1 MTPLLSVDHLSKHFP
16 FRRGLFR
23 GTGVVRA
30 VDDVSF
36 KLDRGETLA
45 IVGESGCGKSTV
57 ARLILRLIA
66 PTAGRIGL
74 DGVDITDAAGTSL
87 FAARRNMQMV
97 FQDPFASLNPR
108 LTAREIIAEPLINY
122 GAAAGEALEATVDT
136 LFEQVGLA
144 RYQADRYPHEFSGGQ
159 RQRIGIARALALDPA
174 LVVADEPVAALD
186 VSIQAQILNLM
197 QDLQRARHLAYLFI
211 SHDLSVVEHVSRTV
225 AVMYLG
231 AIVEIAPREAFFRAP
246 LHPYSRALIDSVP
259 ITHPRQRGTRR
270 LLSGEIPSAS
280 ALPSGCRFRTRCPLA
295 GAICAEAP
303 PPLQEKRP
311 GHKVACYM
319 VASDIPPAATG
330 GSDKT
335 TGKGRE
341 A

>member
-1 MTPLLSVDHLSKHFP
+1 MTQVLSVSGLSKHFP

-23 GTGVVRA
+23 AKGTVRA
-30 VDDVSF
+30 VDDISF
-36 KLDRGETLA
+36 SLGKGETLA

-57 ARLILRLIA
+57 ARLILRLIE
-66 PTAGRIGL
+66 PTAGTIRL
-74 DGVDITDAAGTSL
+74 DGDDITQASGEPL
-87 FAARRNMQMV
+87 HRARRNMQMV

-108 LTAREIIAEPLINY
+108 LTARDIVAEPLINY
-122 GAAAGEALEATVDT
+122 GIAEGDALDAQVAA

-159 RQRIGIARALALDPA
+159 RQRIGIARALALDPS

-197 QDLQRARHLAYLFI
+197 QDLQRARGLAYLFI

-231 AIVEIAPREAFFRAP
+231 AIVEIAPRDAFFRDP

-259 ITHPRQRGTRR
+259 ITNPRQRGTRR
-270 LLSGEIPSAS
+270 LLQGEIPSAS

-295 GAICAEAP
+295 TAICAEAA
-303 PPLQEKRP
+303 PPLEEKRA
-311 GHKVACYM
+311 GHRVACHLVTKDM
-319 VASDIPPAATG
+319 PPGATG
-330 GSDKT
+330 G
-335 TGKGRE
+335 TGT
-341 A
+341 

>member
-1 MTPLLSVDHLSKHFP
+1 MTPVLSVQGLAKHFP
-16 FRRGLFR
+16 FRRGLF
-23 GTGVVRA
+23 GAKGVVRA

-36 KLDRGETLA
+36 ALNRGETLA

-57 ARLILRLIA
+57 ARLVLRLIA
-66 PTAGRIGL
+66 PTAGAIRL
-74 DGVDITDAAGTSL
+74 DGEDITAASGEAL
-87 FAARRNMQMV
+87 HRARRNMQLV

-108 LTAREIIAEPLINY
+108 LTAREIVAEPLINY
-122 GAAAGEALEATVDT
+122 GVASGDELDRQVAT

-159 RQRIGIARALALDPA
+159 RQRIGIARALALDPSV
-174 LVVADEPVAALD
+174 VVADEPVAALD
-186 VSIQAQILNLM
+186 VSIQAQILNLLK
-197 QDLQRARHLAYLFI
+197 DLQEARGLAYLFI

-231 AIVEIAPREAFFRAP
+231 AIVEIAPREAFFREP

-259 ITHPRQRGTRR
+259 IAHPRQRGTRK
-270 LLSGEIPSAS
+270 LLTGEIPSAS

-295 GAICAEAP
+295 APVCAESAP
-303 PPLQEKRP
+303 PLEEKRG
-311 GHKVACYM
+311 GHRVACHM
-319 VASDIPPAATG
+319 VAPETG
-330 GSDKT
+330 
-335 TGKGRE
+335 